1 MKETPTF
8 ETRQAAVERVL
19 DMRELPFERKARLL
33 ADILFGELEEEK
45 PGSAEQERGYGK
57 EATQTST

>member
-33 ADILFGELEEEK
+33 ADLLFGELEEEK
-45 PGSAEQERGYGK
+45 PCREERERVDGEDT
-57 EATQTST
+57 EAST